1 MKERMKMK
9 TYGRRP
15 TIGEIEEYYAR
26 AEVLEFIYEDCQ
38 TRTVNVSFKGGGLH
52 QGLYE
57 MLQPRNMGDL
67 RERLERIFRD
77 WVKKAYAKR
86 AARER
91 VSVEEV
97 RPDMFGFLSF
107 HNSAVISGERKE
119 KGFDL
124 ILEPDLAGWRRS
136 FEEMTGLIRILEE
149 FEVCFRL
156 KYSGVRSLHLIIP
169 WEALPVQFRGRPLKG
184 RRKWLVQGIRR
195 YGRRHC
201 GLKGADSPGFLRMAY
216 SLNEDNG
223 LVSVPIDPA
232 QLSSFRPWQANM
244 HNVKVNLPWH
254 GQVPKGASRKTLR
267 FMREVF
273 DRKGGKK
280 AFSFGLEMGRPA
292 RIETGE
298 GDGWREQLRSG
309 EEGVRL
315 AAAWGLLHADEPVSP
330 DLLRIGLEDENPDV
344 RWYATE
350 ALQRGTDDERMQL
363 AARMLVDLDPFVRIS
378 AGDALRLAPQEMEQ
392 VLDILV
398 ESVEREGGELPFR
411 AFIDLFLDVVYVIEK
426 LCVGRPP
433 ELRGRVLMAGGRAIA
448 RLLERTVSGTQE
460 ESGGRWL
467 KLLRNWGNWLW
478 RLRSTCVE
486 NEFSVAAMFGP
497 AIELCLDKLA
507 GEGEEREIALRLYAG
522 ILERLFAREAAALG
536 ALLAVARRLGMAIA
550 EPPELVVD
558 GGEKEQLL
566 AAIAGNLDRKSDAE
580 LIRLVVRLLRDG
592 GDRVSALAA
601 QVMRG
606 LDRSPEEFV
615 QIFSGMMEDE
625 SGMVRSSCVRV
636 LGELGGASGVSVL
649 VSALGD
655 SDKYVRQEAVA
666 ALKRVGVAAVPALS
680 AALGEKNGTL
690 ASHAALALG
699 ELEAEETVAALRE
712 ALGERTTGHNAAR
725 ALGQIGGPA
734 AVSALIGVLES
745 EHQGVR
751 LGAIEG
757 LGRIGDRVATPALMR
772 LLGDENTAIRSRT
785 IQALGRLGAEEVVP
799 QLVEALQDEGKAVR
813 NAALRSLAQLGGPRS
828 LSALIEALSDERL
841 RSGAVWAL
849 GSMGNS
855 AAGEVLVGLL
865 RDENR
870 SIRGTVVNAL
880 ATLGLSTPEVIEG
893 LGRVLHDEDEW
904 VGHLAAKAL
913 RKIGTE
919 EARVHLRG

>member
-1 MKERMKMK
+1 MK

-26 AEVLEFIYEDCQ
+26 EEVLEFIYEDCR

-57 MLQPRNMGDL
+57 TLQPRSVGDL
-67 RERLERIFRD
+67 RERLEEIFRD

-86 AARER
+86 AARAR
-91 VSVEEV
+91 VPVEEV

-107 HNSAVISGERKE
+107 HNSAVIGGKWKE

-136 FEEMTGLIRILEE
+136 FEEMTGLIRMLEE

-156 KYSGVRSLHLIIP
+156 KYSGVRSLHLVIP
-169 WEALPVQFRGRPLKG
+169 WEALPTEFKGRPLKR

-244 HNVKVNLPWH
+244 HNVRVDLPWH
-254 GQVPKGASRKTLR
+254 GDVPKGASRKTLR

-273 DRKGGKK
+273 DRKGGEK
-280 AFSFGLEMGRPA
+280 AFSFGLEMGRPV
-292 RIETGE
+292 RVETGR
-298 GDGWREQLRSG
+298 GDGW
-309 EEGVRL
+309 EEHLHSEEEAERL
-315 AAAWGLLHADEPVSP
+315 ASAWGLLHATEPVSP
-330 DLLRIGLEDENPDV
+330 DLLRMGLEDENPDV

-350 ALQRGTDDERMQL
+350 ALQRGMDDERMRL
-363 AARMLVDLDPFVRIS
+363 AARMLLDGDPFVRIS
-378 AGDALRLAPQEMEQ
+378 AGDALRLAPQEMGR

-398 ESVEREGGELPFR
+398 EAVEREGGELPFR
-411 AFIDLFLDVVYVIEK
+411 AFIDLFLDVAYVIEK
-426 LCVGRPP
+426 MCVGRPP

-507 GEGEEREIALRLYAG
+507 GEGEETEIALRLYAG
-522 ILERLFAREAAALG
+522 ILERLYDREAAALG
-536 ALLAVARRLGMAIA
+536 ALLEVARRLEVTVA
-550 EPPELVVD
+550 ELPELVVD
-558 GGEKEQLL
+558 EGEKDQLL
-566 AAIAGNLDRKSDAE
+566 AAIDGSLSGRSDAE
-580 LIRLVVRLLRDG
+580 LMRLVVRLLRDG
-592 GDRVSALAA
+592 GDPVRGLAE
-601 QVMRG
+601 QVIRR

-615 QIFSGMMEDE
+615 RIFSGMMEDE
-625 SGMVRSSCVRV
+625 SGLVRSSCVRV
-636 LGELGGASGVSVL
+636 LGELGGASGVPVL
-649 VSALGD
+649 VSALEDGD
-655 SDKYVRQEAVA
+655 RHVRQEAVA
-666 ALKRVGVAAVPALS
+666 ALKRVGAAAVPALA
-680 AALGEKNGTL
+680 AALGKKNGTL

-699 ELEAEETVAALRE
+699 ELEAEETVAVLRE

-734 AVSALIGVLES
+734 AVSALIEALES

-757 LGRIGDRVATPALMR
+757 LGRIGDRAAVAALMQ
-772 LLGDENTAIRSRT
+772 LLGDENTAIRSRA
-785 IQALGRLGAEEVVP
+785 IQALGRLGAEGEVP
-799 QLVEALQDEGKAVR
+799 MLVEALHDEEKVVR
-813 NAALRSLAQLGGPRS
+813 NAALWSLGRLGGAVAVS
-828 LSALIEALSDERL
+828 GLIGALEDERV
-841 RSGAVWAL
+841 RGDVARAL
-849 GSMGNS
+849 GQTGDP
-855 AAGEVLVGLL
+855 AVVPVLVGLL
-865 RDENR
+865 GDDNR
-870 SIRGTVVNAL
+870 PIRGTVVNAL
-880 ATLGLSTPEVIEG
+880 GVLGLSMPEVIEG
-893 LGRVLHDEDEW
+893 LGEMLHDEDEW

-919 EARVHLRG
+919 EARARLRE